1 MSRMFESNN
10 PTLRP
15 GYFESDFANIGNTMT
30 IQGTVNKVGFLL
42 ILLIFAASFTWKATF
57 ASPAAGY
64 GFIIFGSLVGF
75 IMAMVT
81 VFKPTAAMIT
91 APIYTILQGIS
102 LGALSAVY
110 TMMFDTPG
118 DKALNGI
125 VPMAIAMTFGTLF
138 ALLILY
144 KLKIIKVT
152 ERFKSIVITATAG
165 LAFGYLFFFLLQMFG
180 VTTPL
185 QIGGPMG
192 LGIGL
197 ISVGLASAYLLIDF
211 DFISKGEANG
221 APAHMEWYGAFSLM
235 VTLIWLYVALLRVL
249 AELKGGNRK

>member
-1 MSRMFESNN
+1 MSKLFESSN

-15 GYFESDFANIGNTMT
+15 GYFEGDFANIGNTMT
-30 IQGTVNKVGFLL
+30 IQGTINKVGFLL
-42 ILLIFAASFTWKATF
+42 ILLVFAASFTWKMTF
-57 ASPAAGY
+57 ANLANPTTGY
-64 GFIIFGSLVGF
+64 GFILFGSLAGF
-75 IMAMVT
+75 IMAMIT

-91 APIYTILQGIS
+91 APIYTILQGVS

-110 TMMFDTPG
+110 TIAFDGPG
-118 DKALNGI
+118 EQGMNGI
-125 VPMAIAMTFGTLF
+125 VPLAISLTFGTTF
-138 ALLILY
+138 AMLMLY
-144 KLKIIKVT
+144 KFNIISVT

-180 VTTPL
+180 VSTPL

-197 ISVGLASAYLLIDF
+197 ISVGLAAAYLLIDF
-211 DFISKGEANG
+211 DFISKGEASG

-235 VTLIWLYVALLRVL
+235 VTLIWLYVALLRVI
-249 AELKGGNRK
+249 AELRRK